1 MKILILDILIFT
13 VDFILFVYFT
23 KVGLKTT
30 DMTTILICC
39 VAMTYEIYLMMRFFI
54 ELKLKMKEQKDLKY
68 IIYSDHFLL

>member
-30 DMTTILICC
+30 DMKTRLICC
-39 VAMTYEIYLMMRFFI
+39 VAMTYEIYLMMRFFKA
-54 ELKLKMKEQKDLKY
+54 LKLKMKEQKDLK
-68 IIYSDHFLL
+68 